1 MKEQLLTGWT
11 LWRSLRMILALIF
24 IMLGAFRSEF
34 ILIAAG
40 SYLFF
45 QSLFNLGCAGGNCG
59 VAYKTK
65 EHE

>member
-11 LWRSLRMILALIF
+11 FWRSIRMILALIL
-24 IMLGAFRSEF
+24 IVLGAFRGEF
-34 ILIAAG
+34 ILIVAG

-45 QSLFNLGCAGGNCG
+45 QSLFNLGCAGGNCA

-65 EHE
+65 NHE